1 MKISEKALKYETI
14 DGERERERELDHARI
29 VYLLDETPNAV
40 AGCAGCFANFSG
52 TLAGRD

>member
-14 DGERERERELDHARI
+14 DGERERELDHARI